1 MLLHRGDALQRTADR
16 LALSRSHI
24 CSRGHI
30 RFHKRLLSLQP
41 GQLRFLLGLLKPQLV
56 FQIQLP
62 MLDVAALR
70 QTPGILKGRI
80 ILRKRKG
87 IHIELPKPYPVFPE
101 FRLQYRIQSLADIIQ
116 MLIQRKGIHVFH
128 LQNPPQKCLNLRVQH
143 TVELIAQALCR
154 QLLPGSH
161 KPGQHLPYLLRGR
174 LHIHGTAG
182 SHIQR
187 HRFSGFHL
195 KHHVHTLPCP
205 PWQRHLHGEIYEIYL
220 RMKISS
226 ESQLCKETQKR
237 KVPCLQHMHSG
248 AQNVHDLSVPE
259 KHCRL
264 GFVYVEPRSE
274 LKILGGAFPRYNI
287 RTSLIHYHC
296 PHSLPPPPLFGH
308 NHSYLILPPFPYPVI
323 HVNFN
328 TLSAENFSLFF
339 VPFHPFSAN
348 PFIEGYQCSMQK
360 RMISARR

>member
-41 GQLRFLLGLLKPQLV
+41 GQLRFFLGLLKPQLI

-128 LQNPPQKCLNLRVQH
+128 L
-143 TVELIAQALCR
+143 
-154 QLLPGSH
+154 
-161 KPGQHLPYLLRGR
+161 
-174 LHIHGTAG
+174 
-182 SHIQR
+182 
-187 HRFSGFHL
+187 
-195 KHHVHTLPCP
+195 
-205 PWQRHLHGEIYEIYL
+205 
-220 RMKISS
+220 
-226 ESQLCKETQKR
+226 
-237 KVPCLQHMHSG
+237 
-248 AQNVHDLSVPE
+248 
-259 KHCRL
+259 
-264 GFVYVEPRSE
+264 
-274 LKILGGAFPRYNI
+274 
-287 RTSLIHYHC
+287 
-296 PHSLPPPPLFGH
+296 
-308 NHSYLILPPFPYPVI
+308 
-323 HVNFN
+323 
-328 TLSAENFSLFF
+328 
-339 VPFHPFSAN
+339 
-348 PFIEGYQCSMQK
+348 
-360 RMISARR
+360 